1 MTASELNLQQHTFL
15 TDSNV
20 LQLLLYLSQEREQ
33 VALLQ
38 YWLAKVIAQ
47 DGYEINSNT
56 LDTLSPNLTSPCATW
71 FSMRFTLE
79 TAGSGNLILKLHNFH
94 LPLLHQ
100 WAALLPAEE
109 HFAHT
114 NHLMDV
120 K

>member
-1 MTASELNLQQHTFL
+1 
-15 TDSNV
+15 
-20 LQLLLYLSQEREQ
+20 
-33 VALLQ
+33 
-38 YWLAKVIAQ
+38 
-47 DGYEINSNT
+47 
-56 LDTLSPNLTSPCATW
+56 
-71 FSMRFTLE
+71 MRFTLE

-94 LPLLHQ
+94 SPLLHQ